1 MVVMSRMRVCE
12 SEYLPVRKADTLPQ
26 STSLTTPCRRP
37 NTQSL
42 PLSPSTTQMTNPPPI
57 NQLIN
62 QAIEYPMKMAMVVWC
77 VSDED
82 AEKMNNENSA
92 SSRRL
97 FKYSL
102 YRPQKTQDLLHSM
115 RFLFFLS

>member
-1 MVVMSRMRVCE
+1 MCS
-12 SEYLPVRKADTLPQ
+12 SDL
-26 STSLTTPCRRP
+26 
-37 NTQSL
+37 
-42 PLSPSTTQMTNPPPI
+42 
-57 NQLIN
+57 
-62 QAIEYPMKMAMVVWC
+62 AIEYPMKMAMKMAMVWC